1 MDEKQFEEPIV
12 DNVKQIIENI
22 RTLGF
27 KDKIFEHSALT
38 FEEQNERGKPKKYLE
53 AAIALFSA
61 MSGKTIVEI
70 GCMRQPMNHPVS
82 EMRQCCND
90 GHSTYFWCMTG
101 AQVFSVD
108 IDFKAVR
115 IARKSVREFKNGKV
129 LWGDGLRFLKKFKN
143 KIDLLFLDAWDVL
156 PGCQYAENH
165 LLAYLAAK
173 DKLSDRNI
181 IVIDDTDIGNG
192 GKGRLLLPVLKAE
205 GYDILVS
212 GRQTIALKSKP
223 S

>member
-1 MDEKQFEEPIV
+1 MDDAQK
-12 DNVKQIIENI
+12 IIEKI
-22 RTLGF
+22 KTLNHEDKVF
-27 KDKIFEHSALT
+27 KHAALT
-38 FEEQNERGKPKKYLE
+38 IEEQDERGKPKKYLE
-53 AAIALFSA
+53 AAIELFSA

-82 EMRQCCND
+82 EMRKCCND

-101 AQVFSVD
+101 ERVFSVD

-115 IARKSVREFKNGKV
+115 IARKSIREFKNGKV
-129 LWGDGLRFLKKFKN
+129 LWGDGLKFLKKFKG
-143 KIDLLFLDAWDVL
+143 KIDLLFLDAWDVV

-192 GKGRLLLPVLKAE
+192 GKGRLLLPVLVAE
-205 GYDILVS
+205 GYDILVR
-212 GRQTIALKSKP
+212 GRQTIALKSSPGSAPAKEKY
-223 S
+223 

>member
-1 MDEKQFEEPIV
+1 MDEIQK
-12 DNVKQIIENI
+12 IIEKI
-22 RTLGF
+22 KTLDRG
-27 KDKIFEHSALT
+27 DKIFGHSALT
-38 FEEQNERGKPKKYLE
+38 LEEQDERGKPKKYLE
-53 AAIALFSA
+53 AAIELFHAL
-61 MSGKTIVEI
+61 SGKTIVEI
-70 GCMRQPMNHPVS
+70 GCMRQPMTHPMS
-82 EMRQCCND
+82 EMHRKCCND
-90 GHSTYFWCMTG
+90 GHSTYFWCTTG
-101 AQVFSVD
+101 APVFSVD

-115 IARKSVREFKNGKV
+115 IARKSIREFKNGKV
-129 LWGDGLRFLKKFKN
+129 VWGDGLKFLKKFKG
-143 KIDLLFLDAWDVL
+143 KIDLLFLDAWDVV

-173 DKLSDRNI
+173 DKLSGKNI

>member
-1 MDEKQFEEPIV
+1 MAEMQQIVEK
-12 DNVKQIIENI
+12 IE
-22 RTLGF
+22 TLNRE
-27 KDKIFEHSALT
+27 DKIFEHANLT
-38 FEEQNERGKPKKYLE
+38 LEEQKERGKPKKYLE
-53 AAIALFSA
+53 AAIELFYALE
-61 MSGKTIVEI
+61 GKTIVEI
-70 GCMRQPMNHPVS
+70 GCMRQPMLHPITEVNPK
-82 EMRQCCND
+82 CCND
-90 GHSTYFWCMTG
+90 GHSTYFWCTTG
-101 AQVFSVD
+101 AKVFSVD

-115 IARKSVREFKNGKV
+115 IAKKSIREFKNGKV
-129 LWGDGLRFLKKFKN
+129 IWGDGLKFLKKFRSR
-143 KIDLLFLDAWDVL
+143 IDLLFLDAWDVV

-181 IVIDDTDIGNG
+181 IVVDDTDVGGG

-212 GRQTIALKSKP
+212 GRQTIALKNKP